1 MKKFSYFLFF
11 LLSFCLATSV
21 SADEFQAAAKHAIAI
36 EATTGKVLYDKDAST
51 PDEIASI
58 SKILSIYLV
67 YKEIHEG
74 RLSWD
79 TEIPISDYA
88 YDLTQ
93 NSMASNVPLEKRKY
107 TVKELVNASMIA
119 SANSATIALAEHI
132 AGTESQFVDKMV
144 QQLKTWGITDA
155 KLVNATGLNNSM
167 LGDHIYP
174 NSKSDDEN
182 QMSALDVA
190 KIAQHLITDYPE
202 ILDITKKNTYT
213 FDGSEIHTYNY
224 MLKGQGYYREGVDGL
239 KTGTTELA
247 GASFVGTS
255 IENNM
260 RIITVVLDADNADV
274 DDYARFE
281 VTNQLL
287 DYVLTNFKKVKIVSK
302 GQTYAKS
309 SFTIED
315 GKKASAPAV
324 AASDFYVIRQKNDQ
338 KKLNIKTSL
347 DQPASVA
354 PIKKGQK
361 VGQISFKD
369 DNLIGSGYTGKAPST
384 DLVSKESVQKSFF
397 LKVWWNHFVK
407 YINEKL

>member
-11 LLSFCLATSV
+11 LLSVCLTTSV

-36 EATTGKVLYDKDAST
+36 EATTGKILYDKDAST

-347 DQPASVA
+347 DQPAPVA

-407 YINEKL
+407 YVNEKL

>member
-1 MKKFSYFLFF
+1 MKKLSYLILSYLFIVS
-11 LLSFCLATSV
+11 LTPSV
-21 SADEFQAAAKHAIAI
+21 SADEFQVAAKHAIAI

-74 RLSWD
+74 KLSWD

-93 NSMASNVPLEKRKY
+93 NSMASNVPLEKREY
-107 TVKELVNASMIA
+107 TVRELVNASMIA

-132 AGTESQFVDKMV
+132 SGTESQFVDKMT

-213 FDGSEIHTYNY
+213 FDGSAIHTYNY

-260 RIITVVLDADNADV
+260 RIITVVLDADN
-274 DDYARFE
+274 YARFE

-287 DYVLTNFKKVKIVSK
+287 DYVLTNFKKVKVVSK

-324 AASDFYVIRQKNDQ
+324 AASDFYVIRQKSDQ
-338 KKLNIKTSL
+338 KELNIKTSL
-347 DQPASVA
+347 DQSVPVA

-369 DNLIGSGYTGKAPST
+369 DNLIGSGYTGKAPSI

-407 YINEKL
+407 YVNEKL

>member
-347 DQPASVA
+347 DQPAPVA

-407 YINEKL
+407 YVNEKL

>member
-190 KIAQHLITDYPE
+190 KIAQHLIADYPE

-338 KKLNIKTSL
+338 KNLNIKTSL
-347 DQPASVA
+347 DQSAPVA

>member
-213 FDGSEIHTYNY
+213 FDGSEIHIYNY

-347 DQPASVA
+347 DQPAPVA

-407 YINEKL
+407 YVNEKL